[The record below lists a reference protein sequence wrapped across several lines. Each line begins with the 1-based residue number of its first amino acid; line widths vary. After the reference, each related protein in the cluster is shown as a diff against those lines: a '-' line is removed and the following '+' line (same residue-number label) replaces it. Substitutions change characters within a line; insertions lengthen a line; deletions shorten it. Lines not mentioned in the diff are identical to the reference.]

1 MSAFVLEVRE
11 RKSLVFG
18 LQWREVLNLKTEV
31 PTHAAELKAS
41 HLVKVSK
48 DVESTISCGFLR
60 SEDKAGLKGKAYS
73 AAAAL
78 ANIDDLPEAVLF
90 AYYYEPTDKHF
101 LIGIKSGLPLPGFD
115 KVVDTADEVKAF
127 AADFSVAAKSKFRI
141 IGSSPILTVDTQ
153 LPLDALLEAAESS
166 KTNLLSPYSKQDPVK
181 VASAVLAV
189 GVLIFASWYGYDT
202 YQKQLQREAL
212 QSVPQQQLDPNE
224 AYAANLEL
232 LKTQTGIPFTAVV
245 PAVQKAMANL
255 PKNLAGYKTS
265 TVECSTASCLVT
277 WAVDTGTM
285 KEFDQKAPATFES
298 VNYDLSGS
306 QATNSLSIAIDSG
319 NVVLSDLPK
328 MRDFLVEQ
336 GSVFQKLTN
345 LGFTFSIGQSEP
357 FGVPAEVD
365 PTQIQNIIKAGTIT
379 FGGPF
384 WTVDG
389 LNTLP
394 PNVSLETL
402 TLSVSEDSVTFNAQG
417 KYYVQN

>member
-18 LQWREVLNLKTEV
+18 LQWREVMNLKTEV

-41 HLVKVSK
+41 HFVKVSK
-48 DVESTISCGFLR
+48 DDESTISCGFLR

-78 ANIDDLPEAVLF
+78 ANIEDLPEAVLF
-90 AYYYEPTDKHF
+90 AYYYEPTEKHF
-101 LIGIKSGLPLPGFD
+101 LIGIKSGSPLAGFD

-127 AADFSVAAKSKFRI
+127 AADFSVAAKTKVRI
-141 IGSSPILTVDTQ
+141 IGSSTILTVDTQ
-153 LPLDALLEAAESS
+153 LPLDALLEAPESS
-166 KTNLLSPYSKQDPVK
+166 KSNPLAPYSKQDPVK
-181 VASAVLAV
+181 IASAVLAV
-189 GVLIFASWYGYDT
+189 GFLAFASWYGYDS

-212 QSVPQQQLDPNE
+212 QRAPQQQLDPNE
-224 AYAANLEL
+224 AYAANLEQ
-232 LKTQTGIPFTAVV
+232 LKTQTGIPFTSVV
-245 PAVQKAMANL
+245 PSVQKAMATL
-255 PKNLAGYKTS
+255 PKELAGYKTS
-265 TVECSTASCLVT
+265 TVECSTSSCFVT
-277 WAVDTGTM
+277 WSVDTGTM
-285 KEFDQKAPATFES
+285 KEFEQKAPTFFEA

-306 QATNSLSIAIDSG
+306 KATNSLSIAIDAG
-319 NVVLSDLPK
+319 NVLLTDLPK

-336 GSVFQKLTN
+336 GSLFQKLTN
-345 LGFTFSIGQSEP
+345 LGFSFSISPAEP

-365 PTQIQNIIKAGTIT
+365 PTQIENIIDSGTIT
-379 FGGPF
+379 FSGPF
-384 WTVDG
+384 WTIDG

-402 TLSVSEDSVTFNAQG
+402 TLSVGEDSVTFNAQG